1 MSCPSSSSR
10 PIHGL
15 SRPDGT
21 TRRLPGQTAELFGAA
36 SDAAGTRLLT
46 AGADGRLLEWTGLD
60 GEPRARVVL
69 ERFPGHLLHL
79 GATVLCTHAGQAMP
93 LMPFPRVLLSGQP
106 AVTLTSP
113 YAVAGCALTG
123 TPNPPCAT
131 AQWIAGAVR
140 VMAGGAAVVTMAG
153 QSVCVPTGTPLMP
166 VVAQTRVLAT

>member
-1 MSCPSSSSR
+1 MPA
-10 PIHGL
+10 P
-15 SRPDGT
+15 
-21 TRRLPGQTAELFGAA
+21 
-36 SDAAGTRLLT
+36 
-46 AGADGRLLEWTGLD
+46 
-60 GEPRARVVL
+60 V
-69 ERFPGHLLHL
+69 LHL

-93 LMPFPRVLLSGQP
+93 LAPFPRVLLSGQP

-140 VMAGGAAVVTMAG
+140 VMAGGAPVVTMAG
-153 QSVCVPTGTPLMP
+153 QSVCMPTGTPLMP